1 MFLTNKYTKWYF
13 TIVENAKHANRSKKD
28 IIYYESHHIIPKC
41 LGGIEEVLLTAKEH
55 FICHLLLCRMTNGS
69 AKHKMINALI
79 KMTFSKSAGQERH
92 TARSFSLVRSLI
104 AEKNREMFKGRK
116 LSEETKDK
124 MRGKNGKYI
133 RTEEHIERM
142 LGKNNP
148 MFGKKGNLNPAT
160 RKDVRIK
167 ISKSRMGKNNPIHR
181 QTEESRNNMKE
192 LLRCKKWFTNDIIDV
207 FTEICPE
214 GFHKGRSK
222 NRKVKSNAR
231 T

>member
-13 TIVENAKHANRSKKD
+13 SIVEKAKQANRSKKD
-28 IIYYESHHIIPKC
+28 IIYYESHHIVPKC

-104 AEKNREMFKGRK
+104 AEKNSEMFKGRK
-116 LSEETKDK
+116 LSEETKNK
-124 MRGKNGKYI
+124 MKGKNGKYI
-133 RTEEHIERM
+133 RTDKWKKNISQRQKGRAPSWTSLDDSEE
-142 LGKNNP
+142 
-148 MFGKKGNLNPAT
+148 KKIII
-160 RKDVRIK
+160 KEK

-192 LLRCKKWFTNDIIDV
+192 LLRCKKWFTNNIIDV
-207 FTEICPE
+207 FTETCPE

-222 NRKVKSNAR
+222 NRKVK
-231 T
+231 